1 MRSVGHRLGVFD
13 PHHVYEDR
21 FRASP
26 RPFNVGTN
34 FLKMLVDR
42 LRRLIRGVIPR
53 YRRDF
58 NKGIKES
65 LYVGGRRLKGAVLS
79 ISTFENWNVTDFTHL
94 FSYSSSLPQV
104 SV

>member
-1 MRSVGHRLGVFD
+1 MRSVGHPLGAFD

-21 FRASP
+21 LSASP

-42 LRRLIRGVIPR
+42 LRRLIRGVVPR

-58 NKGIKES
+58 NNGIKES
-65 LYVGGRRLKGAVLS
+65 LYVGGRRLKRAVLAT
-79 ISTFENWNVTDFTHL
+79 STFENWNVMDFTHVL
-94 FSYSSSLPQV
+94 LPTLLRCPR
-104 SV
+104 